1 MHGIASPVATD
12 EEMVIPRVLVT
23 GASGFIGTHA
33 LPVLRDSAV
42 RVRLLTRR
50 PVEAPPDVEVHV
62 VQELDERSIEP
73 AFADV
78 QVVCH
83 LAGRAHVVDRRQQ
96 DQSDY
101 DAVNVDTSVRLAG
114 AAFRRGVT
122 RMVFVSSIGA
132 VASAS
137 RPGEPLDEAAPCQP
151 TTPYGR
157 SKLKAERALREEADR
172 HGAQLVVIRPPLVH
186 GPGAPGNLSILRR
199 LVEAGAPLPLGGVDN
214 LRSLIHVRNLA
225 RILAAAAMVPE
236 AAGHTFHVR
245 DAQDYST
252 PQIVAAAAK
261 SAGRSGR
268 TFTAPLQVL
277 RAAATL
283 SGRRGAFDQL
293 TGWLQVD
300 DRRARKVLGVVP
312 LPLPLEIGTQGQ

>member
-1 MHGIASPVATD
+1 
-12 EEMVIPRVLVT
+12 
-23 GASGFIGTHA
+23 
-33 LPVLRDSAV
+33 
-42 RVRLLTRR
+42 
-50 PVEAPPDVEVHV
+50 
-62 VQELDERSIEP
+62 
-73 AFADV
+73 
-78 QVVCH
+78 
-83 LAGRAHVVDRRQQ
+83 
-96 DQSDY
+96 
-101 DAVNVDTSVRLAG
+101 
-114 AAFRRGVT
+114 
-122 RMVFVSSIGA
+122 MVFVSSIGA

-157 SKLKAERALREEADR
+157 SKLKAERALRVEADR